1 VTGLG
6 GIVGTRPAGEP
17 AGVIVIRVWREPGHP
32 TGLRA
37 RITAVPDIA
46 QDEVEKAAA
55 SSVEEIVEVVERFV
69 ASFTAA

>member
-1 VTGLG
+1 MTGVG
-6 GIVGTRPAGEP
+6 SIVGTRPVGEP
-17 AGVIVIRVWREPGHP
+17 TGVIVIRVWREPDHP

-46 QDEVEKAAA
+46 ENDVEKAAA

>member
-1 VTGLG
+1 VTGVG
-6 GIVGTRPAGEP
+6 GIVRTRPVGEP
-17 AGVIVIRVWREPGHP
+17 TGVIVIRLWREPDHP

-37 RITAVPDIA
+37 RITAMPDIA
-46 QDEVEKAAA
+46 EKDVEKTAA